1 MVTGRLNTPLEVL
14 IITSRTIPSL
24 PGCVSWMTAVGH
36 CKFEVLSSDQDLGS
50 QGVGWVLFS
59 AIADAVVG
67 SEDNP

>member
-1 MVTGRLNTPLEVL
+1 
-14 IITSRTIPSL
+14 
-24 PGCVSWMTAVGH
+24 MTAVGH